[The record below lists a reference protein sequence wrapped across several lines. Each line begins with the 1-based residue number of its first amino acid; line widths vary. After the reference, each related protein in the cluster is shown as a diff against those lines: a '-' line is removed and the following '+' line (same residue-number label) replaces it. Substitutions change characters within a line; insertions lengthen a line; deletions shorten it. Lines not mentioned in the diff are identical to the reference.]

1 MQGMGLDGLGAGLAA
16 FGFWMF
22 VAAVVVAG
30 IWYDIAKRRAQ
41 HETLRRLIESGQTID
56 PELLDKLFSATTGGG
71 ERLQRELMIYGV
83 VTLFVAPGIALL
95 AWFLSLQYP
104 PALYPVLG
112 AAVLV
117 GFVAIGLI
125 VASRAA
131 GRSSAG
137 GTSGPAGRLGR

>member
-22 VAAVVVAG
+22 IAAVVVAG
-30 IWYDIAKRRAQ
+30 IWYDVAKRRAQ
-41 HETLRRLIESGQTID
+41 HETLRRLIVSGQTVD
-56 PELLDKLFSATTGGG
+56 KELLDGLFAATTGSS
-71 ERLQRELMIYGV
+71 ERLKQELMVYGLI
-83 VTLFVAPGIALL
+83 TLFVAQGIALL

-125 VASRAA
+125 VASRAVP
-131 GRSSAG
+131 S
-137 GTSGPAGRLGR
+137 GTDRHNAGPAGRTGR